1 MSKKEENNQQENVN
15 LSQEFFSQEE
25 VTGIIVNTVTSSVS
39 GVIEWLK
46 HNQVIVD
53 KTTGDEIFNSEV
65 KLPHNPRTVDIMVR
79 DYIVPI
85 LKECGI
91 DLELGQ

>member
-1 MSKKEENNQQENVN
+1 MSKKEENNQQEDVN

-53 KTTGDEIFNSEV
+53 KTTGDEILNSEV